1 MEGLDDDTNVRD
13 VGDLDESKLY
23 REGTAEYL
31 DKVKDE
37 LDEIRERQAVRN
49 GEKQRSYQQKE
60 LSKDIR
66 MDLIFQE
73 TAGTGAGRSA
83 SNDTGP
89 LSRERTQPLRDALR
103 PRYQVMYIHSQSNP
117 DA

>member
-1 MEGLDDDTNVRD
+1 MVYLEGLDDDTNVRD

-49 GEKQRSYQQKE
+49 GE
-60 LSKDIR
+60 
-66 MDLIFQE
+66 
-73 TAGTGAGRSA
+73 
-83 SNDTGP
+83 
-89 LSRERTQPLRDALR
+89 
-103 PRYQVMYIHSQSNP
+103 
-117 DA
+117 